1 MSARPPHTQDPRE
14 RDDAAHRLLTALVCS
29 ALEPS
34 LTGVLLFDLP
44 PEHVAAVAGV
54 FAQVLGAAADRPP
67 EAVPRTTLDA
77 ATADEDLWLR
87 PLVRRGAGG
96 IEFTLGP
103 GPLAETA
110 DSPPLVL
117 VPDLARL
124 SVPGMRAAVQL
135 LGADTATLE
144 HSGIR
149 RRWTP
154 RARWLAFCRAEDAA
168 HISPHLLD
176 RFPVRLGVPGLRPL
190 PGHEPLGPLPA
201 AWATALSPRTPRR
214 PTTLSDGFAASVLE
228 HLDER
233 EGLGHRRAL
242 ALGRIARALARLD
255 DAEERERP
263 ETSAEDAS
271 ATRTPSAL
279 ASDTPGTP
287 SIPVAASHTPVT
299 PAHVGRAAR
308 LIRLRTLHR
317 PPAAPPESAPV
328 QEPPPAPRPGPYR
341 PAPNPRPGPEP
352 PPEAGPF
359 VREPETAVP
368 LGPAPVRGE
377 APGPSSPYPEDGAG
391 PGPDGATLRIPARR
405 TAGARASR
413 GAVVGV
419 RRARDL
425 WDLAPVRTAME
436 AAKYRAIRGGRGPLV
451 IVPQDLRGYVRAP
464 EPVRLLTLVLDHTCR
479 GDWDWHPA
487 LEPFLQW
494 AYVTR
499 AAVHVVEVG
508 ARGAANELR
517 AGSFSARSTRDPRI
531 AAALARPA
539 GRATPLAHGLD
550 QAGSALR
557 RAFRHH
563 RAGLVEAMLVVV
575 TDGRGNVP
583 LAAGRT
589 GRRGSGPAGRTGTTD
604 AVRAAE
610 RIGAL
615 GRSRLHSVVID
626 PGRRPYAALPAEL
639 ADALGAHVIAA
650 RADEEGAGRA
660 R

>member
-1 MSARPPHTQDPRE
+1 MSARPPQTQDPEE

-29 ALEPS
+29 ALEPG

-44 PEHVAAVAGV
+44 SEQVPAVARV
-54 FAQVLGAAADRPP
+54 FAEVLGTACGRPP

-77 ATADEDLWLR
+77 ATADDDLWSR
-87 PLVRRGAGG
+87 PLVRRGSGG

-103 GPLAETA
+103 GPLAETG
-110 DSPPLVL
+110 DVPPLVV

-154 RARWLAFCRAEDAA
+154 RARWLAFCRSEDAA
-168 HISPHLLD
+168 HVSPHLLD
-176 RFPVRLGVPGLRPL
+176 RFAVRLGVPGLRL
-190 PGHEPLGPLPA
+190 RPGPGPLGPLPA
-201 AWATALSPRTPRR
+201 AWAAALSPRTPRR
-214 PTTLSDGFAASVLE
+214 PATLADGFAASVLE
-228 HLDER
+228 HLDDR
-233 EGLGHRRAL
+233 EGPGHRRAL

-255 DAEERERP
+255 AAQERAEP
-263 ETSAEDAS
+263 LGDP
-271 ATRTPSAL
+271 ATAATTTA
-279 ASDTPGTP
+279 
-287 SIPVAASHTPVT
+287 PVHVA
-299 PAHVGRAAR
+299 PAHVDRAAR
-308 LIRLRTLHR
+308 LIRLRTVHR
-317 PPAAPPESAPV
+317 PPA
-328 QEPPPAPRPGPYR
+328 PPPASAPAPEPPRAPGPGPGR
-341 PAPNPRPGPEP
+341 PLPDHPAGPEP
-352 PPEAGPF
+352 PPGTGPF
-359 VREPETAVP
+359 VREPEAAVS
-368 LGPAPVRGE
+368 LGPAPAPVRGA
-377 APGPSSPYPEDGAG
+377 APGPLTPYPEDGAG

-405 TAGARASR
+405 TAGTRASR

-436 AAKYRAIRGGRGPLV
+436 AAKYRAIRGGQGSLV
-451 IVPQDLRGYVRAP
+451 ILPQDLRGYVRAP
-464 EPVRLLTLVLDHTCR
+464 EPVRMLTLVLDHTCR
-479 GDWDWHPA
+479 GDWDWRPA

-531 AAALARPA
+531 AAALGRPA

-563 RAGLVEAMLVVV
+563 RAGLVEALLVVV

-583 LAAGRT
+583 LTEGRT
-589 GRRGSGPAGRTGTTD
+589 GRRERGPAGRTGTTD
-604 AVRAAE
+604 AMRAAE

-615 GRSRLHSVVID
+615 GGTRLHSVVID
-626 PGRRPYAALPAEL
+626 PGRRPYTALPAEL
-639 ADALGAHVIAA
+639 ADALGADVIAA
-650 RADEEGAGRA
+650 RADDEGAGRA
-660 R
+660 

>member
-1 MSARPPHTQDPRE
+1 MSARPPHAQEPRE

-29 ALEPS
+29 ALEPA

-44 PEHVAAVAGV
+44 PEHVPAVAGA
-54 FAQVLGAAADRPP
+54 FAEVLGAAAGRP
-67 EAVPRTTLDA
+67 AGSVPRTTLDA
-77 ATADEDLWLR
+77 ATAEEDLWLR
-87 PLVRRGAGG
+87 PLVRRGADG
-96 IEFTLGP
+96 IGFTLGP

-110 DSPPLVL
+110 DTPPLVL

-176 RFPVRLGVPGLRPL
+176 RFPVRLGVPGLGPL

-201 AWATALSPRTPRR
+201 AWAAALNPRSPRR
-214 PTTLSDGFAASVLE
+214 PTTLSDGFAASVLG
-228 HLDER
+228 HLDDR

-263 ETSAEDAS
+263 ETSADSAPATPAPAPDAPVHV
-271 ATRTPSAL
+271 TPAP
-279 ASDTPGTP
+279 APGA
-287 SIPVAASHTPVT
+287 PVHVT

-308 LIRLRTLHR
+308 LIRLRTSHR
-317 PPAAPPESAPV
+317 PPAPPPESAPSE
-328 QEPPPAPRPGPYR
+328 EPPPTPRPGPYP
-341 PAPNPRPGPEP
+341 PAPDHRPGPEP
-352 PPEAGPF
+352 APETGPF

-368 LGPAPVRGE
+368 LGPAP
-377 APGPSSPYPEDGAG
+377 APGEVPGAFSPYPEDGAG

-405 TAGARASR
+405 TAGGRASR

-539 GRATPLAHGLD
+539 GRATPLAHGVD

-583 LAAGRT
+583 LAASRT

-615 GRSRLHSVVID
+615 GRGRLHSVVID
-626 PGRRPYAALPAEL
+626 PGRRPYTALPAEL

-650 RADEEGAGRA
+650 RAEEEGAGRA

>member
-1 MSARPPHTQDPRE
+1 MSARPPHAQEPQE

-29 ALEPS
+29 ALEPA

-44 PEHVAAVAGV
+44 PEHVPAVAGV
-54 FAQVLGAAADRPP
+54 FAEVLGVAADRPP
-67 EAVPRTTLDA
+67 GAVPRTTLDA

-87 PLVRRGAGG
+87 PLVRRSAGG

-168 HISPHLLD
+168 HLSPHLLD

-190 PGHEPLGPLPA
+190 PGHDPLGPLPA
-201 AWATALSPRTPRR
+201 AWAAALSPRTPRR

-228 HLDER
+228 QLDDR

-255 DAEERERP
+255 AAEERERP
-263 ETSAEDAS
+263 ETSAEERERPQTSAEDAP
-271 ATRTPSAL
+271 A
-279 ASDTPGTP
+279 PGTP
-287 SIPVAASHTPVT
+287 APVIPGAPVLVTPV
-299 PAHVGRAAR
+299 HVGRAAR
-308 LIRLRTLHR
+308 LIRLRTAHR
-317 PPAAPPESAPV
+317 PSAPPPESAPA
-328 QEPPPAPRPGPYR
+328 QEPPPTPGPGPYR
-341 PAPNPRPGPEP
+341 PAPDHGPGPEP
-352 PPEAGPF
+352 PPETGPF
-359 VREPETAVP
+359 VREPESAVP
-368 LGPAPVRGE
+368 LGPAPVRSE
-377 APGPSSPYPEDGAG
+377 APGPFSPYPEDGAG

-436 AAKYRAIRGGRGPLV
+436 AAKYRAIRGGLGPLV

-487 LEPFLQW
+487 LEPFLRW

-557 RAFRHH
+557 RALRHH
-563 RAGLVEAMLVVV
+563 RAGLVEAVLVVV

-610 RIGAL
+610 RIRAL

-626 PGRRPYAALPAEL
+626 PGRRPYTALPAEL

>member
-1 MSARPPHTQDPRE
+1 MSARPTRTQDPGE
-14 RDDAAHRLLTALVCS
+14 RDDVSHRLLTALVCS
-29 ALEPS
+29 ALEPA

-44 PEHVAAVAGV
+44 PEHVPAVAGA
-54 FAQVLGAAADRPP
+54 FAEVLGLAGGLPP
-67 EAVPRTTLDA
+67 GTGVPRTTLDS
-77 ATADEDLWLR
+77 ATADETLWLR

-110 DSPPLVL
+110 ACPPLVV

-124 SVPGMRAAVQL
+124 SLPGMRAAVQL

-149 RRWTP
+149 RSWTP

-168 HISPHLLD
+168 HLSPHLLD
-176 RFPVRLGVPGLRPL
+176 RFPVRLGVPGLRPRTD
-190 PGHEPLGPLPA
+190 PDPLGPLPA
-201 AWATALSPRTPRR
+201 AWATALSPRTPR
-214 PTTLSDGFAASVLE
+214 PPAPLTDGFAASVLE
-228 HLDER
+228 HLDDQ
-233 EGLGHRRAL
+233 EGPGHRRAL

-255 DAEERERP
+255 GAEQAHP
-263 ETSAEDAS
+263 G
-271 ATRTPSAL
+271 
-279 ASDTPGTP
+279 PGTADGAP
-287 SIPVAASHTPVT
+287 LHVTAGNTAAAHVT
-299 PAHVGRAAR
+299 AAHVGRAAR
-308 LIRLRTLHR
+308 LIHLRTVHR
-317 PPAAPPESAPV
+317 PPAPPETAPDHDPPRPPGPGSDR
-328 QEPPPAPRPGPYR
+328 PPPDARPTSER
-341 PAPNPRPGPEP
+341 PSG
-352 PPEAGPF
+352 AGSF
-359 VREPETAVP
+359 VQEPETAVS
-368 LGPAPVRGE
+368 LGPAAVRGDR
-377 APGPSSPYPEDGAG
+377 PGPFSPYPEDTAG
-391 PGPDGATLRIPARR
+391 PGPGGATLRIPARR
-405 TAGARASR
+405 TGGARASR

-436 AAKYRAIRGGRGPLV
+436 AAKYRAIRGGRGRLV

-464 EPVRLLTLVLDHTCR
+464 EPVRTLTLVLDHTCR
-479 GDWDWHPA
+479 GDWDWQPA
-487 LEPFLQW
+487 LEPFLRW

-499 AAVHVVEVG
+499 ASVHVVEVG

-531 AAALARPA
+531 AAALTRPA

-563 RAGLVEAMLVVV
+563 RAGLVEALLVVV

-589 GRRGSGPAGRTGTTD
+589 GRLGPGPAGRTGTAD

-615 GRSRLHSVVID
+615 SPARLHSVVID
-626 PGRRPYAALPAEL
+626 PGRRPYTALPAEL
-639 ADALGAHVIAA
+639 ADALGGSVITAE
-650 RADEEGAGRA
+650 ADDEGASRA

>member
-1 MSARPPHTQDPRE
+1 MSARPPQTQDPGE
-14 RDDAAHRLLTALVCS
+14 RDDVSHRLLTALVCS
-29 ALEPS
+29 ALEPA

-44 PEHVAAVAGV
+44 PEHVSAVAGV
-54 FAQVLGAAADRPP
+54 FAGVLGAAAGRP
-67 EAVPRTTLDA
+67 AGAGVPRTTLDA
-77 ATADEDLWLR
+77 ATVDEDLWLR
-87 PLVRRGAGG
+87 ARVRRGPDG

-110 DSPPLVL
+110 DSPPLVV

-149 RRWTP
+149 RSWTP
-154 RARWLAFCRAEDAA
+154 RARWLAFCRAEDVA
-168 HISPHLLD
+168 HLSPHLLD
-176 RFPVRLGVPGLRPL
+176 RFPVRLGVPGLRPR
-190 PGHEPLGPLPA
+190 PGPDPLGPLPA
-201 AWATALSPRTPRR
+201 AWAAALSPRSPRL
-214 PTTLSDGFAASVLE
+214 PTTLTEEFAASVLD
-228 HLDER
+228 HLDDR

-255 DAEERERP
+255 GAEP
-263 ETSAEDAS
+263 AQPGPGAADGA
-271 ATRTPSAL
+271 PL
-279 ASDTPGTP
+279 HVTPGH
-287 SIPVAASHTPVT
+287 VA
-299 PAHVGRAAR
+299 RAAR
-308 LIRLRTLHR
+308 LIRLRTAHR
-317 PPAAPPESAPV
+317 PPTPPESAPAHEPPPPEPGPHRPSPGRRPAAERVTGAGPLV
-328 QEPPPAPRPGPYR
+328 QEPKS
-341 PAPNPRPGPEP
+341 
-352 PPEAGPF
+352 
-359 VREPETAVP
+359 AVS
-368 LGPAPVRGE
+368 LGPAPVPGE
-377 APGPSSPYPEDGAG
+377 RPGPSSPYPEDTAG
-391 PGPDGATLRIPARR
+391 PGPDGATLRTPARR

-436 AAKYRAIRGGRGPLV
+436 AAKYRAIRGGQGPLV

-464 EPVRLLTLVLDHTCR
+464 EPVRMLTLVLDHTCR
-479 GDWDWHPA
+479 GEWDWHPT
-487 LEPFLQW
+487 LEPFLRW
-494 AYVTR
+494 AYVAR

-531 AAALARPA
+531 AAALDRRA

-563 RAGLVEAMLVVV
+563 RAGLVEALLVVV

-583 LAAGRT
+583 LAAGRS
-589 GRRGSGPAGRTGTTD
+589 GRPDRGPAGRTGTTD
-604 AVRAAE
+604 AVEAAE
-610 RIGAL
+610 RISTL

-626 PGRRPYAALPAEL
+626 PGRRPYTALPAEL
-639 ADALGAHVIAA
+639 ADALGGSVIAA
-650 RADEEGAGRA
+650 RNGDEETRRA

>member
-1 MSARPPHTQDPRE
+1 MSGRPQNQDPEE

-29 ALEPS
+29 ALEPA

-44 PEHVAAVAGV
+44 PEQVPAVARV
-54 FAQVLGAAADRPP
+54 FAEVLGPACGRPP
-67 EAVPRTTLDA
+67 GAVPRTTLDA
-77 ATADEDLWLR
+77 ATADEDLWSR

-96 IEFTLGP
+96 IEFALEP
-103 GPLAETA
+103 GPLAETG
-110 DSPPLVL
+110 DVPPLVV

-154 RARWLAFCRAEDAA
+154 RARWLAFCRAEDAV

-176 RFPVRLGVPGLRPL
+176 RFAVRLGVPGLRL
-190 PGHEPLGPLPA
+190 RPGPGPLGPLPA
-201 AWATALSPRTPRR
+201 AWAAALSPRTPRQ
-214 PTTLSDGFAASVLE
+214 PATLADGFAASVLE
-228 HLDER
+228 HLDDR
-233 EGLGHRRAL
+233 EGPGHRRAL

-255 DAEERERP
+255 AEP
-263 ETSAEDAS
+263 EPESEQEQEEPPGAPAH
-271 ATRTPSAL
+271 
-279 ASDTPGTP
+279 GTP
-287 SIPVAASHTPVT
+287 APEATAPVHVT
-299 PAHVGRAAR
+299 PAHVDRAAR
-308 LIRLRTLHR
+308 LIRLRTGRR
-317 PPAAPPESAPV
+317 PPAPPPAAAPAP
-328 QEPPPAPRPGPYR
+328 EPPRAPRPGPDR
-341 PAPNPRPGPEP
+341 PLPDHPAGPEP
-352 PPEAGPF
+352 PPGTGPF
-359 VREPETAVP
+359 VREPEAAVS
-368 LGPAPVRGE
+368 LGPAPAPVRGE
-377 APGPSSPYPEDGAG
+377 APGPLSPYPEDGAG
-391 PGPDGATLRIPARR
+391 PGSDGATLRIPARR
-405 TAGARASR
+405 TAGTRASR

-436 AAKYRAIRGGRGPLV
+436 AAKYRAIRGGQGSLV
-451 IVPQDLRGYVRAP
+451 ILPQDLRGYVRAP
-464 EPVRLLTLVLDHTCR
+464 EPVRMLTLVLDHTCR

-563 RAGLVEAMLVVV
+563 RAGLVEALLVVV

-583 LAAGRT
+583 LTEGRT
-589 GRRGSGPAGRTGTTD
+589 GRRERGPAGRTGTTD
-604 AVRAAE
+604 AMRAAE

-615 GRSRLHSVVID
+615 GGTRLHSVVID
-626 PGRRPYAALPAEL
+626 PGRRPYTALPAEL
-639 ADALGAHVIAA
+639 ADALGADVIAA
-650 RADEEGAGRA
+650 REDDEGAGRA
-660 R
+660 

>member
-1 MSARPPHTQDPRE
+1 MSARPPQAQDPGE
-14 RDDAAHRLLTALVCS
+14 PDDVSHRLLTALVCS
-29 ALEPS
+29 VLEPA

-44 PEHVAAVAGV
+44 PEHVSAVARV
-54 FAQVLGAAADRPP
+54 FAEVLGAAGGRPP
-67 EAVPRTTLDA
+67 GAGVPRTTLDA
-77 ATADEDLWLR
+77 STVDEDLWLR
-87 PLVRRGAGG
+87 PRVRRGPDG
-96 IEFTLGP
+96 IEFALGP

-110 DSPPLVL
+110 DSPPLVV

-135 LGADTATLE
+135 LGADVATLE

-149 RRWTP
+149 RSWTP
-154 RARWLAFCRAEDAA
+154 RARWLAFCRSEDAV
-168 HISPHLLD
+168 HLSPHLLD
-176 RFPVRLGVPGLRPL
+176 RFAVRLGVPDLRPT
-190 PGHEPLGPLPA
+190 PGPEPLGPLPA
-201 AWATALSPRTPRR
+201 AWAAALTPGAPRPSV
-214 PTTLSDGFAASVLE
+214 TLGEEFAASVLD
-228 HLDER
+228 HLDDR
-233 EGLGHRRAL
+233 DGLGQRRAL

-255 DAEERERP
+255 EAERVRPGREAAPDAP
-263 ETSAEDAS
+263 
-271 ATRTPSAL
+271 L
-279 ASDTPGTP
+279 L
-287 SIPVAASHTPVT
+287 VT
-299 PAHVGRAAR
+299 AAHVGRAAR
-308 LIRLRTLHR
+308 LIRLRAAHR
-317 PPAAPPESAPV
+317 PSTPPEPAPV
-328 QEPPPAPRPGPYR
+328 HELPEPSG
-341 PAPNPRPGPEP
+341 PGPEP
-352 PPEAGPF
+352 PPAGLRPVREPAVEAGPL
-359 VREPETAVP
+359 VQEPETVVS
-368 LGPAPVRGE
+368 LGPAPV
-377 APGPSSPYPEDGAG
+377 PGDRPASSSPYPEDTAG
-391 PGPDGATLRIPARR
+391 PGTDGGTLRTPARR

-436 AAKYRAIRGGRGPLV
+436 AAKYRAIRGGPGPLV

-464 EPVRLLTLVLDHTCR
+464 EPVRMLTLVLDHTCR
-479 GDWDWHPA
+479 GDQDWHTT

-499 AAVHVVEVG
+499 ATVHVVEVG

-531 AAALARPA
+531 AAALVRPP

-563 RAGLVEAMLVVV
+563 RAGLVEALLVVV

-589 GRRGSGPAGRTGTTD
+589 GHQDRGPVGRTGTTD
-604 AVRAAE
+604 AVEAAG
-610 RIGAL
+610 RIRAL
-615 GRSRLHSVVID
+615 GRSRLHSVVVD
-626 PGRRPYAALPAEL
+626 PGRRPYTALPAEL
-639 ADALGAHVIAA
+639 ADALGGVVIAA
-650 RADEEGAGRA
+650 RDGDGEAGRA